1 MVKRGRRR
9 ELSKWAAWVAGG
21 CGIVLLLAAGFG
33 MAGCAAKQGETVKGA
48 EGGSRGIVPIE
59 IAWAYQD
66 TVETNNI
73 YGYNIYRSQSSSEG
87 FEKIND
93 DLVVPSP
100 DNPNPEFVVYL
111 DRGLPLG
118 ETLYYYVEAVLQ
130 DGSKHKVTPVQALRV
145 VREMTVD
152 EFKAWQKEKG
162 ETE

>member
-1 MVKRGRRR
+1 MGKPGRFR
-9 ELSKWAAWVAGG
+9 EAPGRIARTAGS
-21 CGIVLLLAAGFG
+21 CGILLLFLAGFTVT
-33 MAGCAAKQGETVKGA
+33 GCAAKQAETVKAA
-48 EGGSRGIVPIE
+48 EAGPRGIVPIE

-73 YGYNIYRSQSSSEG
+73 YGYNIYRSQSPSEG

-111 DRGLPLG
+111 DRGLPMG
-118 ETLYYYVEAVLQ
+118 ETFYYYVEAVLQ

-152 EFKAWQKEKG
+152 EFKVWQKEQG
-162 ETE
+162 EAE